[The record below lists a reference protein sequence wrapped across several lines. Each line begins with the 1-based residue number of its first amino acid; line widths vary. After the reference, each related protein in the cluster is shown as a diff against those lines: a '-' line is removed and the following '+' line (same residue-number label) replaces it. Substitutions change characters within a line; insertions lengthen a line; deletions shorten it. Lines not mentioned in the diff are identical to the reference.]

1 MLSADIS
8 DVLKSILLHV
18 ASLSRLFSC
27 PFKLE
32 RRPDQIMSVYFYAK
46 ANAAYDIAP
55 FVFKGRDFG
64 DGWFGIDTQ
73 YSRRPEIFARRTTG
87 GGERLPPPLSRE
99 EEEREM
105 VWLDDALTVSYYN

>member
-55 FVFKGRDFG
+55 FVFKGHDFG
-64 DGWFGIDTQ
+64 DGWFDTDSAAGGLKCFLGEPQ
-73 YSRRPEIFARRTTG
+73 VEEKGSHLHSQEKRRI
-87 GGERLPPPLSRE
+87 ER
-99 EEEREM
+99 
-105 VWLDDALTVSYYN
+105 WFG

>member
-8 DVLKSILLHV
+8 DVFKSILPHV
-18 ASLSRLFSC
+18 ASFSRLFSC

-32 RRPDQIMSVYFYAK
+32 RPDQIMSVYFYAK
-46 ANAAYDIAP
+46 ANAAYDSAP

-73 YSRRPEIFARRTTG
+73 CSRQTEIFPRRTAG
-87 GGERLPPPLSRE
+87 GRERLPPPLSRE
-99 EEEREM
+99 KRDREI
-105 VWLDDALTVSYYN
+105 VWLDNDLALSYN